1 MRKTKMAIDNIKPD
15 NCPLNRATI
24 KQLLPHRDPIL
35 LVDRVISFSDEN
47 IITELNSSDHNNLFN
62 GHFPDRAILPGIYMI
77 EMAAQ
82 SGALLVGLNDS
93 IDDDRF
99 IGFAGVD
106 NVKFKRPV
114 QPDEILRAHVEIVK
128 RRGPLYK
135 FKGRVTVNDN
145 LTVSLEFTASLMKYS
160 G

>member
-1 MRKTKMAIDNIKPD
+1 MVVDNFKPED
-15 NCPLNRATI
+15 CPLNRDAI
-24 KQLLPHRDPIL
+24 KLLLPHRAPIL
-35 LVDRVISFSDEN
+35 LVDRVISYGDDQ
-47 IITELNSSDHNNLFN
+47 ILTELNLSDHMNLFK

-82 SGALLVGLNDS
+82 AGALLVSLSDG
-93 IDDDRF
+93 IDDSHF

-114 QPDEILRAHVEIVK
+114 QPDDSLRVNIEIVK

-135 FKGRVTVNDN
+135 FKGRVTVADK

>member
-1 MRKTKMAIDNIKPD
+1 MVVDNFKPED
-15 NCPLNRATI
+15 CPLNRDAI
-24 KQLLPHRDPIL
+24 KLLLPHRAPIL
-35 LVDRVISFSDEN
+35 LVDRVISYGDDQ
-47 IITELNSSDHNNLFN
+47 ILTELNLSDHMNLFK

-82 SGALLVGLNDS
+82 AGALLVNLSDG
-93 IDDDRF
+93 IDDNHF

-114 QPDEILRAHVEIVK
+114 QPDDSLRVNIEIVK

-135 FKGRVTVNDN
+135 FKGRVTVADK

>member
-1 MRKTKMAIDNIKPD
+1 MTVKITSED
-15 NCPLNRATI
+15 CPLNRDVIHT
-24 KQLLPHRDPIL
+24 LLPHRDPIL
-35 LVDRVISFSDEN
+35 LVDRVLSFDDDN
-47 IITELNSSDHNNLFN
+47 ITTELDLSGHSNLFQ

-82 SGALLVGLNDS
+82 AGALLVNLSDGVEEG
-93 IDDDRF
+93 RF

-114 QPDEILRAHVEIVK
+114 KPDDIIRVQVEIVK

-135 FKGRVTVNDN
+135 FKGRVTVEDK
-145 LTVSLEFTASLMKYS
+145 LTVSLDFTASVMKFS

>member
-1 MRKTKMAIDNIKPD
+1 MVDDIKPED
-15 NCPLNRATI
+15 CPLNRDCIET
-24 KQLLPHRDPIL
+24 LLPHRAPIL
-35 LVDRVISFSDEN
+35 LVDRVASFDDDK
-47 IITELNSSDHNNLFN
+47 ITTEVGLSAHPNLFT

-82 SGALLVGLNDS
+82 AGALLVNLSDGVKDGY
-93 IDDDRF
+93 F

-106 NVKFKRPV
+106 NVKFKSPV
-114 QPDEILRAHVEIVK
+114 KPDDTIRVQVEIVK

-135 FKGRVTVNDN
+135 FKGRVTVDEK
-145 LTVSLEFTASLMKYS
+145 LAVSLDFTASLMTFS